1 VGEETGTTG
10 SGGLADG
17 GAAAGGDRTG
27 RQGRTSSGEPPGPSE
42 ELARRAEAEAIEE
55 ATAAVAGEA
64 ARGEGRSAPA
74 GICPFLRRVD
84 DAGGSA
90 GPIDLPDPA
99 NLCLALPEPQ
109 AQSLRQ
115 QQLVCL
121 QAGHVHCPRYVQSP
135 MAELAG
141 AELAG
146 AGLAGVGPAGR
157 ARRRVGR
164 PTAVALGIL
173 LVSTAA
179 AVGFVLVGGGSE
191 LPLAGIEG
199 ASPTSGA
206 GTRSAGPSPGAPSA
220 GSAGSAGSAWSAGSA
235 SPAAPA
241 GAGSSVA
248 PPAASAA
255 PTPVPT
261 LDATAATPSATPGAL
276 AATPT
281 PTSSLLALLDPCP
294 DRVDCYLYTV
304 RRNDTLHRIADMFG
318 VPYSTVRALNPW
330 IVDPNLIRVGDRIVL
345 PPPTR

>member
-1 VGEETGTTG
+1 MGEEAGTTG
-10 SGGLADG
+10 SGGR
-17 GAAAGGDRTG
+17 AAGGDRTR
-27 RQGRTSSGEPPGPSE
+27 RQGRTGSDEPPVSSD
-42 ELARRAEAEAIEE
+42 ELAMRAEAEAIEE
-55 ATAAVAGEA
+55 ATATVAGETA
-64 ARGEGRSAPA
+64 WGEGRSAQA
-74 GICPFLRRVD
+74 SVCRFLRRVD
-84 DAGGSA
+84 DAGGS
-90 GPIDLPDPA
+90 GRPVGVPDPA
-99 NLCLALPEPQ
+99 NVCLALPGPQ

-135 MAELAG
+135 I
-141 AELAG
+141 
-146 AGLAGVGPAGR
+146 AGLAGAGPAGR

-173 LVSTAA
+173 VVSTAVA
-179 AVGFVLVGGGSE
+179 GGFVLVRGGID

-199 ASPTSGA
+199 ASPTSGGEA
-206 GTRSAGPSPGAPSA
+206 RSAGPLSGPASA
-220 GSAGSAGSAWSAGSA
+220 GPAGAGA
-235 SPAAPA
+235 SVDI

-248 PPAASAA
+248 PPVVSAA

-261 LDATAATPSATPGAL
+261 LDATAATPSATPVAV

-304 RRNDTLHRIADMFG
+304 RRNDTLHKIADTFG
-318 VPYSTVRALNPW
+318 VPYSTVRALNPQ

>member
-1 VGEETGTTG
+1 MGEETGTTG
-10 SGGLADG
+10 SGGAAAG

-27 RQGRTSSGEPPGPSE
+27 RQGRTSSGEPPGPSD

-99 NLCLALPEPQ
+99 NLCLALLEPQ

-135 MAELAG
+135 MTGLAG
-141 AELAG
+141 VGPPG

-220 GSAGSAGSAWSAGSA
+220 GSAGSAGSA

-241 GAGSSVA
+241 GPGSSVA

>member
-1 VGEETGTTG
+1 MGEEAGTAG
-10 SGGLADG
+10 PGGPAASGE
-17 GAAAGGDRTG
+17 RTG
-27 RQGRTSSGEPPGPSE
+27 RQERTGSDEPPGSSD

-55 ATAAVAGEA
+55 ATAAVAGA
-64 ARGEGRSAPA
+64 TAWGEGRSAQP
-74 GICPFLRRVD
+74 GVCRFLRRID
-84 DAGGSA
+84 DAGRSGRPV
-90 GPIDLPDPA
+90 GVPDPA
-99 NLCLALPEPQ
+99 NSCLALPEPQ

-135 MAELAG
+135 I
-141 AELAG
+141 
-146 AGLAGVGPAGR
+146 AGLAGAGPAGR

-173 LVSTAA
+173 VVSTVVAG
-179 AVGFVLVGGGSE
+179 GFVLVRGGID
-191 LPLAGIEG
+191 LPLAGIEDV
-199 ASPTSGA
+199 SPTPGGQA
-206 GTRSAGPSPGAPSA
+206 QSAGPPSA
-220 GSAGSAGSAWSAGSA
+220 PVSAG
-235 SPAAPA
+235 PA

-248 PPAASAA
+248 SAGAGSSAGVGAWSSVAPPAVSAG
-255 PTPVPT
+255 PTPVST
-261 LDATAATPSATPGAL
+261 LDATAATPSATPVAV

-304 RRNDTLHRIADMFG
+304 RRNDTLHKIADMFG
-318 VPYSTVRALNPW
+318 VSYSTVRALNPQ